1 MRLNLIHQ
9 RRLSPLYVGS
19 ASKLV
24 WFWSQG
30 VENPFEL
37 SGSKCVV
44 VNWCYSYSYKC
55 MVHSKPQCVCIF
67 LRYHRYPPPYAR
79 QLVVSHSD
87 PEFKTLP
94 GSATCKGL
102 MTQYMPE
109 LVCAMKPQR
118 WWSLDD
124 ASLTSLILSNPY
136 AEMSTAKVVRNPSLW
151 WSLATTAL
159 PYTWNGALLKVLS
172 IHWTYR

>member
-19 ASKLV
+19 ASKPV
-24 WFWSQG
+24 WCWCQG

-109 LVCAMKPQR
+109 LVCAMKPQM

>member
-1 MRLNLIHQ
+1 MLATHRNQSDVDVKVLRIRLNCQ
-9 RRLSPLYVGS
+9 A
-19 ASKLV
+19 ASV
-24 WFWSQG
+24 WWWD
-30 VENPFEL
+30 
-37 SGSKCVV
+37 
-44 VNWCYSYSYKC
+44 WCYSYSYKC

-67 LRYHRYPPPYAR
+67 LRYHQYPPPYAR

-124 ASLTSLILSNPY
+124 ASLTSLILSTLMRRWAPQKLCVTRAFDDPWPRRPY
-136 AEMSTAKVVRNPSLW
+136 HTRETG
-151 WSLATTAL
+151 
-159 PYTWNGALLKVLS
+159 PYWRSYRS
-172 IHWTYR
+172 IEPTVSPQKLCVTDS